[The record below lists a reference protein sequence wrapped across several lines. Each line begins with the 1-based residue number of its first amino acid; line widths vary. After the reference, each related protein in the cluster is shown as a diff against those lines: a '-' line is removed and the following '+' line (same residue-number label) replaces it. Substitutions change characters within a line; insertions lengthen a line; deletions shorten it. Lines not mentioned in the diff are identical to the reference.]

1 MNIDS
6 RGPDPRV
13 ARIRSLN
20 DDLRREGRGGMVVMT
35 DGVAARP
42 KQEIDE
48 LFRAI
53 AEFDR
58 FDDANDPHGEHDLG
72 ILEFR
77 AERILWKI
85 DYYDR
90 SRRIHSPDPADP
102 KVTVRVL
109 TAMLAS
115 EY

>member
-1 MNIDS
+1 
-6 RGPDPRV
+6 
-13 ARIRSLN
+13 
-20 DDLRREGRGGMVVMT
+20 MT

-42 KQEIDE
+42 KPEIDD

-53 AEFDR
+53 VEFDR
-58 FDDANDPHGEHDLG
+58 FNFANDPHGEHDLG
-72 ILEFR
+72 IVEFR
-77 AERILWKI
+77 GERFLWKI

-102 KVTVRVL
+102 RVTVRVL
-109 TAMLAS
+109 TVMLAS